1 MSDLRLSN
9 QQFALLTISIII
21 ATGLLWFFAVNHST
35 AFLAATILTA
45 VPAAYLIVRF
55 KAERLLL
62 QVIAFFLPFSI
73 EAPFVSDSMLRLPT
87 EPLIAI
93 ASMVMVIHFLRDN
106 REVKDTFRHEALW
119 LAPLFLVFVI
129 TSILG
134 NMPMVSFKFSLV
146 NIAYALTF
154 YLLILYESKGYP
166 GLFPR
171 LLMIYS
177 AGFFVV
183 MTWSLYQ
190 FHGFDWNPIVV
201 PGIFEPFYKDHTIF
215 GASAAFLTAF
225 WFVFSFTLKQNS
237 LRMAAW
243 PLTAIFF
250 AAVVYSTSR
259 GAFLSLVVFFV
270 VWFVYRLKPGLKYI
284 LPALLF
290 AAFVLFI
297 SLPAIVN
304 VISGVQ
310 NLSYDRE
317 AGLVDRTSSVANI
330 TTDVSNLERL
340 NRWHAAWSMFREKPL
355 TGFGPGTYQ
364 FEYIPYQSSALMNR
378 LSVTNPY
385 DIPEGSGG
393 TAHSE
398 YLLALSEMG
407 IFGLAAWLL
416 LFGRWIVLSIRRWHV
431 HPRQMYMTVAVAALS
446 TYFFHALVNNFLTTD
461 KFAFLF
467 WGAAAWL
474 VANYKTDD
482 TPIIGILTHRK
493 MIVDYRLRKL
503 EARS

>member
-1 MSDLRLSN
+1 MSDARHSN

-21 ATGLLWFFAVNHST
+21 ATGLLWFFAVIHST
-35 AFLAATILTA
+35 AFLAATIVTA
-45 VPAAYLIVRF
+45 IPAAYLIVRF

-62 QVIAFFLPFSI
+62 QVIAFSLPFSI
-73 EAPFVSDSMLRLPT
+73 EAPFVSESMLRLPT
-87 EPLIAI
+87 EPLIAM
-93 ASMVMVIHFLRDN
+93 ASMVLVIHFLRDN
-106 REVKDTFRHEALW
+106 REVKNTIRYEALW
-119 LAPLFLVFVI
+119 LAPLFLMFVI
-129 TSILG
+129 TSVLG

-146 NIAYALTF
+146 NMAYALTF

-177 AGFFVV
+177 AGFLIV
-183 MTWSLYQ
+183 MLWSLYQ

-215 GASAAFLTAF
+215 GASAALLTAF
-225 WFVFSFTLKQNS
+225 WFAMAFTQKQKS
-237 LRMAAW
+237 AKMFMWLLSAV
-243 PLTAIFF
+243 FF

-259 GAFLSLVVFFV
+259 GAFLSLVVFFLI
-270 VWFVYRLKPGLKYI
+270 WAFYRLKPRIRYVVPVFLLAAVI
-284 LPALLF
+284 LMMNR
-290 AAFVLFI
+290 
-297 SLPAIVN
+297 PAIDHL
-304 VISGVQ
+304 ISGSQ
-310 NLSYDRE
+310 TLSYERE
-317 AGLVDRTSSVANI
+317 AGLIERTASVANVS
-330 TTDVSNLERL
+330 TDVSNLERL
-340 NRWHAAWSMFREKPL
+340 NRWHAAWMMFRDKPL

-364 FEYIPYQSSALMNR
+364 FEYIPYQSPALMNR

-416 LFGRWIVLSIRRWHV
+416 LFGRWIVLSIRRWHT
-431 HPRQMYMTVAVAALS
+431 HPRQMYMSVAVAALS

-474 VANYKTDD
+474 VANYKTDE
-482 TPIIGILTHRK
+482 TPMSKIPTIREQ
-493 MIVDYRLRKL
+493 DF
-503 EARS
+503 